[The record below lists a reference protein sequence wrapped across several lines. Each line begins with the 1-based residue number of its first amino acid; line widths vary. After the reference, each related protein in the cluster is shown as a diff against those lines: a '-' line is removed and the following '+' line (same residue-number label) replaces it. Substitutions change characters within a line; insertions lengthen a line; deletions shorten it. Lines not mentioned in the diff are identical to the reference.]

1 MIFLPHSKFDFDD
14 VISGGIIGV
23 CCPIINPPLYNDN
36 SQSCRL
42 ASGVCCP
49 IINPPLYN
57 DNSQSCRLASGTIP
71 EIRTFPV
78 NVERLINR
86 YPEAISLYWCKNK
99 TQSVSL
105 GFVREDGAEFAIRF
119 LKSTI
124 FAPNGYGEIISY
136 WKDIVWTEEESPGE
150 DYYILKR
157 EYDRQEYAKFVEWL
171 VSQT

>member
-14 VISGGIIGV
+14 VISGGII
-23 CCPIINPPLYNDN
+23 
-36 SQSCRL
+36 
-42 ASGVCCP
+42 GVCCP

-136 WKDIVWTEEESPGE
+136 WKDIVWTENNRVDAVGIYSSMAEAEKAGE
-150 DYYILKR
+150 DYCILKL

>member
-1 MIFLPHSKFDFDD
+1 MAIGPDMIFLPHSKFDFDD
-14 VISGGIIGV
+14 VGVISGGIIGV

-42 ASGVCCP
+42 ASG
-49 IINPPLYN
+49 
-57 DNSQSCRLASGTIP
+57 AFP
-71 EIRTFPV
+71 EIRTFSV
-78 NVERLINR
+78 NVEHLINR

-105 GFVREDGAEFAIRF
+105 GFVKEDGAEFAIRF

-136 WKDIVWTEEESPGE
+136 WKDIVWTEEGLPGE
-150 DYYILKR
+150 DYYLLKR

>member
-14 VISGGIIGV
+14 VISGGII
-23 CCPIINPPLYNDN
+23 
-36 SQSCRL
+36 
-42 ASGVCCP
+42 GVCCP

-136 WKDIVWTEEESPGE
+136 WKDIVWTENNRPQYWYLAGE
-150 DYYILKR
+150 DYCILKR

>member
-14 VISGGIIGV
+14 VGVISGGIIGV
-23 CCPIINPPLYNDN
+23 CCPIINPP
-36 SQSCRL
+36 
-42 ASGVCCP
+42 P
-49 IINPPLYN
+49 YN

-86 YPEAISLYWCKNK
+86 YPEAISLYWLRNK

-119 LKSTI
+119 LKSTV
-124 FAPNGYGEIISY
+124 FVPNGYGEIIGY
-136 WKDIVWTEEESPGE
+136 WKDIVWSREPNTLAVTPLSVWPDDVSPA
-150 DYYILKR
+150 YILKR